1 MLYIVINSVCLSF
14 HYEAGFSGDIMW
26 CDGSCMRAFHCGVEK
41 AAQEDS
47 TTDCDDSADETE
59 VSHSQSQL
67 QPFHCNPLGMP
78 PDLYQRLKD
87 TKDTFHCPNCLTG
100 VHQCFFCKQEGVVE
114 AHAADHANAPFAK
127 SIVFRYTRLLCKASW
142 PCANPSQ
149 LVCTWP
155 QHCAFPDRCI
165 CVWQ

>member
-47 TTDCDDSADETE
+47 MTDSDDSADEAE
-59 VSHSQSQL
+59 VSHSQPQL

-78 PDLYQRLKD
+78 LDLYQRLKD

-100 VHQCFFCKQEGVVE
+100 VHQCFFCKEEGVVE
-114 AHAADHANAPFAK
+114 AHAADPANAPFAK
-127 SIVFRYTRLLCKASW
+127 SIVFRCTRLLCKASW

-149 LVCTWP
+149 LACP
-155 QHCAFPDRCI
+155 
-165 CVWQ
+165 